1 MKDRWGDY
9 MNELIEVKE
18 YDTIIGNY
26 KFKEQY
32 RYINET
38 AFLDLIEFIHAFD
51 SSNEE
56 SDVLDFIKIGYKR
69 KVGETVSFK
78 NYVGIIQIKNN
89 YQIQILPKINFAKG
103 KQDETKKVF
112 IKMLSSMKDFP
123 SKIFTNANLKV
134 DQMSL
139 YEIFINIYLQEVQRL
154 VKRGLKSYYVKQSNN
169 LSTFKGKLDVVQHL
183 KYNLVHK
190 ERFYVEFD
198 EYQINRPENKIVKAT
213 LLKLKKLAT
222 SFENSKEIRQLLI
235 AFEQVQPS
243 INYDKDFSRIIIG
256 RNNKD
261 YKNLINWS
269 KVFLKNKSF
278 TSFAGTESV
287 KALLFPMEKVFE
299 SFIAKNVK
307 KTFSNLGWQISI
319 QDKGYYLFN
328 SLNGINYNKFALRP
342 DIVLQRPDG
351 AVIVLDTKWKSLINN
366 KNKNFGILQA
376 DMYQMYAYAKK
387 YNTSQVWLIY
397 PANNELHGDRIIVFD
412 SDDDVKVSLFFID
425 LTSIEFE
432 MKRLVKLLS

>member
-154 VKRGLKSYYVKQSNN
+154 VKRDLKSYYVKQSNN

-213 LLKLKKLAT
+213 LLKLKKLTT

-307 KTFSNLGWQISI
+307 KTFSNLG
-319 QDKGYYLFN
+319 
-328 SLNGINYNKFALRP
+328 
-342 DIVLQRPDG
+342 
-351 AVIVLDTKWKSLINN
+351 
-366 KNKNFGILQA
+366 
-376 DMYQMYAYAKK
+376 
-387 YNTSQVWLIY
+387 
-397 PANNELHGDRIIVFD
+397 
-412 SDDDVKVSLFFID
+412 
-425 LTSIEFE
+425 
-432 MKRLVKLLS
+432 